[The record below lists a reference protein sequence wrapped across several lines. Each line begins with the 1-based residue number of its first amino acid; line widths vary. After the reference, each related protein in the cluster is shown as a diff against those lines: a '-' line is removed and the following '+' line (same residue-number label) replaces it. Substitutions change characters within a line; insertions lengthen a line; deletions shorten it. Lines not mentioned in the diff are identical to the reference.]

1 MQFLRQ
7 GFTILVALLLAVP
20 GWGASSAIGTVQEST
35 EAVVRGTPLVPG
47 TRIFSDDR
55 IAVGE
60 RGGAMITL
68 AGGGQIQLLENTEV
82 QIRRASAAQGLQIA
96 IDRGITRFRGTERTP
111 IEAVLADATIR
122 TANGP
127 AGGGY
132 VSVVSPTSAV
142 IGAEKG
148 ALLVTTEHDGSTITV
163 PEGSAVTV
171 RTAPEDD
178 SKHTTVKKR
187 RAALIIILGAI
198 IVGGAAAA
206 AIAANQSSR
215 SQDKGALSPF
225 KP

>member
-7 GFTILVALLLAVP
+7 SFTILIALLLAVP

-35 EAVVRGTPLVPG
+35 EALIRGTSLVPG
-47 TRIFSDDR
+47 TTIFSDDR
-55 IAVGE
+55 IAVGA
-60 RGGAMITL
+60 RGGATITL
-68 AGGGQIQLLENTEV
+68 AGGGQIQLLENTAV

-96 IDRGITRFRGTERTP
+96 IDRGITRFRGTEQTP

-163 PEGSAVTV
+163 PEGSAMTV
-171 RTAPEDD
+171 RMAPEDD